1 MSDRA
6 TRPLMSSDDE
16 TNREDMDNL
25 PNEKRTLL
33 STLVI
38 VKDLTRVMHST
49 ARRKDVK
56 KHL

>member
-1 MSDRA
+1 
-6 TRPLMSSDDE
+6 MSSDEE
-16 TNREDMDNL
+16 TNSEDIDNL
-25 PNEKRTLL
+25 LNEKRTLL

-38 VKDLTRVMHST
+38 VKELTRVMHST